1 MAVQTFEEFKQ
12 LIKQWLDKHPDEYSA
27 FVEEMNSKSNQGF
40 QKVFLLASRLVPEY
54 RDAVQKR
61 IDNDTNGDFASLES
75 VLVNS
80 DLVGKLVDEFNS
92 MEHKSIVPAMLAWLY
107 YGRSYEC
114 MVEHMEDIAGNNKV
128 SSIRKWLSAMM
139 IKYIIRK
146 SISTRN
152 RTKEDW
158 KEYRQYRAALKE
170 DNLIGLG
177 IESVIEDAT
186 LNTQSENSK
195 PRGRK
200 KDTRTLEE
208 LLVPED
214 KTHLLGKIRTKL
226 LDNVDQKKLAYLKF
240 ALEEMEWLHKCEIS
254 AFLRA
259 LESHYNIRLVGLRG
273 VQKAHETL
281 SAAIESKG
289 MALKD
294 FGEDRKFIEQLK
306 AFLAK

>member
-12 LIKQWLDKHPDEYSA
+12 LIKQWLDDHPEEYST
-27 FVEEMNSKSNQGF
+27 FVEEMNYKSNQGF

-61 IDNDTNGDFASLES
+61 IDDDTNGEFTSLES

-80 DLVGKLVDEFNS
+80 DLAEKLVSEFNS

-114 MVEHMEDIAGNNKV
+114 MVEHMEDIAVNNKV

-146 SISTRN
+146 SISTGN

-158 KEYRQYRAALKE
+158 EEYRQYRAALKE
-170 DNLIGLG
+170 NNLIGLG
-177 IESVIEDAT
+177 IDSAIEDAT
-186 LNTQSENSK
+186 LNTQSETSK

-200 KDTRTLEE
+200 KDTRTLED
-208 LLVPED
+208 LLIPED

-240 ALEEMEWLHKCEIS
+240 ALEEMELLHKCDIS

-281 SAAIESKG
+281 STIIESKG

-294 FGEDRKFIEQLK
+294 FGENRKSIEQLK
-306 AFLAK
+306 AFLA